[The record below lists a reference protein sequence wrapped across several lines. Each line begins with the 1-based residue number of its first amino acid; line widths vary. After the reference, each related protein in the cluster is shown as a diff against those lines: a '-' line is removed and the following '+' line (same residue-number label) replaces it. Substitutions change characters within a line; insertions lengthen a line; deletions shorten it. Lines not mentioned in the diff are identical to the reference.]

1 MTIYHTFLNDSIG
14 EGSQTIQGIQ
24 NDGSEFG
31 IGISSD
37 IVCNNLQSLGISTF
51 NGNVDLGNSTS
62 DTVTFTARVDS
73 SIFPST
79 NGTLNLGSTSNQWN
93 NVYATTFNG
102 SLVGNADSATR
113 LFNARNFSITGD
125 VDAPAVSFDGTGNV
139 NLVTTLDNTGV
150 IAATYGSSTQV
161 PVFVV
166 DAKGRITSVTNTSV
180 NFSSA
185 TVSNSDKLTNAR
197 NFSITGDVDAPAVS
211 FDGTGNVNLVTTL
224 DNSGVVA
231 NTYGSSTQVPVF
243 AVDAKG
249 RITSVSNTSVNFSS
263 ATVAQSDAIKTV
275 TSSATTL
282 YPTFVDSNNNPAAYE
297 ILYTDGGITYNA
309 STNLLN
315 VSNITVSG
323 ISTFNLSSTTLPTA
337 SSSFSFELTNNTTLQ
352 IRVKGTDGVT
362 RVGTVTLS

>member
-113 LFNARNFSITGD
+113 LF
-125 VDAPAVSFDGTGNV
+125 
-139 NLVTTLDNTGV
+139 
-150 IAATYGSSTQV
+150 
-161 PVFVV
+161 
-166 DAKGRITSVTNTSV
+166 
-180 NFSSA
+180 
-185 TVSNSDKLTNAR
+185 NAR